1 MIDQQREVQ
10 KLFVANVSAIRG
22 FILTL
27 LSNRDEAD
35 DILHEVFLVVMKK
48 ADDFELGTKF
58 LSWAFTVSRFTI
70 MDQVKRRS
78 TRRMVPLGQDVIEML
93 ADAAPDQA
101 YSDEYIKALHQCV
114 DALSPAAKRMI
125 KLRYNE
131 GMKPARIAEDLDLT
145 PATVYVSLSK
155 ARALL
160 KKCVSKRMQLG
171 GIQS

>member
-1 MIDQQREVQ
+1 MTDQQREVQ

-27 LSNRDEAD
+27 LHNRDDAD
-35 DILHEVFLVVMKK
+35 DILHEVYLVVMNK

-78 TRRMVPLGQDVIEML
+78 SRRTVPLGQDVIELL
-93 ADAAPDQA
+93 ADAAPDQS

-114 DALSPAAKRMI
+114 DALSPAAKRVI
-125 KLRYNE
+125 KLRYN
-131 GMKPARIAEDLDLT
+131 GGLKPGRIAEDLGLS

-155 ARALL
+155 ARAFL
-160 KKCVSKRMQLG
+160 KKCVNQRLKLG
-171 GIQS
+171 GVR

>member
-1 MIDQQREVQ
+1 MTPQQREVQ

-35 DILHEVFLVVMKK
+35 DILHEVYLVVMKK
-48 ADDFELGTKF
+48 SDDFELGTKF
-58 LSWAFTVSRFTI
+58 LSWVFTISRFTI

-78 TRRMVPLGQDVIEML
+78 SRHMVPLGQDVIELL

-101 YSDEYIKALHQCV
+101 YGDEYIKALHQCV
-114 DALSPAAKRMI
+114 DSLSPAAKRVI

-131 GMKPARIAEDLDLT
+131 GMKPARVAEDLELT

-155 ARALL
+155 ARTLL
-160 KKCVSKRMQLG
+160 KKCVNKRLKLG
-171 GIQS
+171 GIH

>member
-1 MIDQQREVQ
+1 MTPQQREIQ

-35 DILHEVFLVVMKK
+35 DILHEVYLVVMDK
-48 ADDFELGTKF
+48 AEDFELGTRF
-58 LSWAFTVSRFTI
+58 LSWVFTISRFTI

-78 TRRMVPLGQDVIEML
+78 SRRMVPLGQDVIELL

-114 DALSPAAKRMI
+114 DALSPAAKRVI

-131 GMKPARIAEDLDLT
+131 GMKPAKIADDMAVS

-155 ARALL
+155 ARSLL
-160 KKCVSKRMQLG
+160 KKCVSKRLKLG
-171 GIQS
+171 GLQ

>member
-1 MIDQQREVQ
+1 MTPQQREVQ

-22 FILTL
+22 FILSL
-27 LSNRDEAD
+27 MANRDEAD
-35 DILHEVFLVVMKK
+35 DILHEVYLVVMDK

-58 LSWAFTVSRFTI
+58 LSWVFTISRFTI

-78 TRRMVPLGQDVIEML
+78 TRRMVPLGQDVIELL
-93 ADAAPDQA
+93 ADSAPDQA
-101 YSDEYIKALHQCV
+101 YSAEYIQALHQCV
-114 DALSPAAKRMI
+114 DALSPAAKRVI

-131 GMKPARIAEDLDLT
+131 GKKPSRIAGDLELT

-160 KKCVSKRMQLG
+160 KKCVSKRLKLG
-171 GIQS
+171 DIH

>member
-1 MIDQQREVQ
+1 MDTQQREVQ

-27 LSNRDEAD
+27 LPNRDEAD
-35 DILHEVFLVVMKK
+35 DILHEVYLVVMEK

-58 LSWAFTVSRFTI
+58 LSWVFTISRFTI

-78 TRRMVPLGQDVIEML
+78 TRRMVPLGEDVIELL
-93 ADAAPDQA
+93 AAAAPDQA
-101 YSDEYIKALHQCV
+101 YSAEYIKALQLCV
-114 DALSPAAKRMI
+114 EALSPAAKRVI
-125 KLRYNE
+125 KLRYNQ
-131 GMKPARIAEDLDLT
+131 GMKPAKIAEDLDLT

-160 KKCVSKRMQLG
+160 KKCVNKRLGLG
-171 GIQS
+171 GIES

>member
-1 MIDQQREVQ
+1 MQ

-27 LSNRDEAD
+27 LPNRDEAD
-35 DILHEVFLVVMKK
+35 DILHEVYLVVMEK

-58 LSWAFTVSRFTI
+58 LSWAFTISRFTI

-78 TRRMVPLGQDVIEML
+78 TRRMVPLGQDVIVLL

-101 YSDEYIKALHQCV
+101 YSDEYIKALHLCV
-114 DALSPAAKRMI
+114 DALSPAAKRVI

-131 GMKPARIAEDLDLT
+131 GMKPAKIAADLELS

-160 KKCVSKRMQLG
+160 KRCVNKRLGLG
-171 GIQS
+171 GNQ